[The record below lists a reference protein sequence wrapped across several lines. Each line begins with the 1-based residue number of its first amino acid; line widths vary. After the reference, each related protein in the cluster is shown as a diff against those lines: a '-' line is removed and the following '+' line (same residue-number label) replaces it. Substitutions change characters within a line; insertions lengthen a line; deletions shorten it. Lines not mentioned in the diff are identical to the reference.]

1 MRYEIRPGKIFARR
15 LEYSVADHCN
25 MRCRSCS
32 HMSPFI
38 ARRFPAP
45 ESFKADI
52 DRLGEVYRAKRLQ
65 LLGGEPLL
73 NPNLVEFLK
82 IARHSEITSQVALTT
97 NGVLLPRMKDD
108 FWESVDAVTITVY
121 PSVNVPDETLE
132 YAQAKAAETGTA
144 LNIRRRHNFRR
155 TMLTEPNDSRTK
167 TSLIFKT
174 CKSAHKYNCHLLYEG
189 RLFRCAVPPFLPEY
203 LSALKQNGYNP
214 STDALY
220 IHETRDLFN
229 DLKSFLL
236 DPRPLSACRYCLGY
250 LGKKMD
256 HGQITREVVKN
267 PALEPVTCSDQLSRL
282 LLAKETVKYCGRRV
296 VEKVTGRQKW

>member
-1 MRYEIRPGKIFARR
+1 MRYDIRPGKIFARR

-38 ARRFPAP
+38 ARRFATP
-45 ESFKADI
+45 ESFQADI

-82 IARHSEITSQVALTT
+82 IARQSEITSQVALTT
-97 NGVLLPRMKDD
+97 NGVLLPRMKED
-108 FWESVDAVTITVY
+108 FWENVDAVTITVY
-121 PSVNVPDETLE
+121 PSVNLPDAVLA
-132 YAQAKAAETGTA
+132 YARAKATETGTA
-144 LNIRRRHNFRR
+144 LNIRKRPYFRR

-174 CKSAHKYNCHLLYEG
+174 CKSAHKYHCHLLYEG

-203 LSALKQNGYNP
+203 QSALNQNGYDS

-220 IHETRDLFN
+220 IHESRDLFN
-229 DLKSFLL
+229 DLKGFLL
-236 DPRPLSACRYCLGY
+236 DPRPLSACQYCLGY
-250 LGKKMD
+250 VGKKMD
-256 HGQITREVVKN
+256 HGQISREVAKN
-267 PALEPVTCSDQLSRL
+267 PASEPVTCSNELSMPT
-282 LLAKETVKYCGRRV
+282 LAKATVKYFGRRV
-296 VEKVTGRQKW
+296 MEKVIGQQKW

>member
-1 MRYEIRPGKIFARR
+1 MCYEIRSGKILARR

-38 ARRFPAP
+38 ARRFPTP

-82 IARHSEITSQVALTT
+82 IARHSEISPQVALTT
-97 NGVLLPRMKDD
+97 NGVLLPRMKED
-108 FWESVDAVTITVY
+108 FWENVDAVTITVY
-121 PSVNVPDETLE
+121 PSVNVPGETLE
-132 YAQAKAAETGTA
+132 YARAKAAETGTA
-144 LNIRRRHNFRR
+144 LNIRTRHNFRR

-174 CKSAHKYNCHLLYEG
+174 CKSVHKYQCHLLHEG
-189 RLFRCAVPPFLPEY
+189 RLFRCPAPPFLPEY
-203 LSALKQNGYNP
+203 LSALNQNGYE
-214 STDALY
+214 SITDALY
-220 IHETRDLFN
+220 IHVSSDLFN
-229 DLKSFLL
+229 DLRSFLL

-250 LGKKMD
+250 AGKKMD

-267 PALEPVTCSDQLSRL
+267 PASEPVTCSDELSMP
-282 LLAKETVKYCGRRV
+282 LLAKATVKYYGRRV
-296 VEKVTGRQKW
+296 VEKVFGRQKW